1 MERNT
6 MLIVMLGKFLFQKEL
21 ISKEINQKKNLETS
35 FHKHLVSILES
46 ILQGAC
52 LQSIFI
58 L

>member
-46 ILQGAC
+46 IL
-52 LQSIFI
+52 
-58 L
+58 